1 MTYSN
6 EVTRKILK
14 HVRCLE
20 ISTDRLLNDQ
30 LIGTYKSIFKGQGI
44 DFEEVREYAPGDD
57 VRAIDWNVTAKM
69 DRPFIKKFKEERELT
84 MMILVDMSGSMDF
97 GSSRSKREIATELAS
112 LFAFSANKN
121 NDKVGLIL
129 FTNIVEKLIKP
140 DKGRKHS
147 LRIIRDILFH
157 KPTGNGTDFVGTLGY
172 VNNILKRRSII
183 FIISDFATDELDQK
197 SDDMIRAL
205 KLTDRH
211 HDLVCIKI
219 SDPRETFIPNIGILT
234 LEDMETGEVLEI
246 DTSNKTYLKKYI
258 SRMKEKESYFCEK
271 LNKAKIDV
279 LSISTDEHY
288 IKSLEN
294 FLHARKKRRN

>member
-1 MTYSN
+1 MSYNN
-6 EVTRKILK
+6 EITRKILK
-14 HVRCLE
+14 HVRRLE
-20 ISTDRLLNDQ
+20 ISTDRLLDDQ
-30 LIGTYKSIFKGQGI
+30 LIGAYKSIFKGQGI

-57 VRAIDWNVTAKM
+57 VRTIDWNVTAKM

-84 MMILVDMSGSMDF
+84 MMIIVDMSGSMDF

-129 FTNIVEKLIKP
+129 FTNIIEKLIKP

-147 LRIIRDILFH
+147 LRIMRDILFH

-172 VNNILKRRSII
+172 VNNILKRKSII
-183 FIISDFATDELDQK
+183 FIISDFSTDEVGQK

-211 HDLVCIKI
+211 HDLVCVKI
-219 SDPRETFIPNIGILT
+219 SDPREISIPNVGILT
-234 LEDMETGEVLEI
+234 LEDMETGEILEV
-246 DTSNKTYLKKYI
+246 DTSNRTSIKKYAKL
-258 SRMKEKESYFCEK
+258 MKEKELYFCDK

-279 LSISTDEHY
+279 LNISTDEHY

-294 FLHARKKRRN
+294 FLHARKKRKS